1 MFDIGFWELSIIALV
16 ALIVIGPDK
25 LPAVAR
31 NVGKWVGRTKRF
43 VNQIKSD
50 IDREI
55 QQDGIR
61 KALEEESG
69 LGDIKQALDNEHFGF
84 EEEKEYLV
92 NAISDVDKQIK
103 EKPVASSTEEKP
115 AESDDSTS
123 DDRK

>member
-31 NVGKWVGRTKRF
+31 NVGKWVGRTRRF
-43 VNQIKSD
+43 VNQK
-50 IDREI
+50 I

-103 EKPVASSTEEKP
+103 EEPVASSTEDKP
-115 AESDDSTS
+115 AEPDNSTS
-123 DDRK
+123 DDKK

>member
-1 MFDIGFWELSIIALV
+1 MFDIGFWELSVIALV

-31 NVGKWVGRTKRF
+31 NVGKWVGRIRRF

-69 LGDIKQALDNEHFGF
+69 FGDIKQALDNERFGF

-92 NAISDVDKQIK
+92 NAISDDDNDTNNKTV
-103 EKPVASSTEEKP
+103 STSTEEQST
-115 AESDDSTS
+115 ESDDSVS